1 MAQIK
6 SPEQLGN
13 STNTWSWSR
22 IEGVLIKVTPE
33 GRVLF
38 KNIATGKVTGDKKVL
53 VDGTDI
59 YKTGV
64 SGSPPQLPQGPRGR
78 LNAQFDSSYMNWR
91 RKFVPAIEKAI
102 DFYRE
107 SPEGKKATSLAEDIK
122 TKGLI
127 KSDKVGVYE
136 KEGVEGDY
144 VLNEKGDIN
153 FLGGTNKQTGQEI
166 VPSISKKGS
175 NEFTPQGGRG
185 GRNFRLLPPSEK
197 QKIIA
202 ASDEASGIPEGET
215 IKSSG
220 VSSFKDLSKR
230 KSANTDMQI
239 NENKVLPKRGT
250 RAFRLLP
257 QEQREAIIAE
267 DDAKAKEASAN
278 IQSNTDLG
286 VINESDAGF
295 VGPPKAAMSKT
306 IKDTVAAKKQPPSG
320 GGAATGSGSK
330 AGLGYLRSREDM
342 MARDKSVKAAMAD
355 EKKERRQMA
364 EDRFAMRKGDILAR
378 QAERAKMEQE
388 KREANEIKSEAGNLL
403 GRVIRD
409 SSGKVVG
416 TSTTKA
422 GRKAL
427 GDDYKGA
434 GGTFDFS
441 KPAGSF
447 EELEMRDAVND
458 RMGSRQKQVMD
469 LMNKRASAPLEEA
482 KKREQPFKE
491 GLALNPSI
499 VDAMQ
504 KPPSASDQ
512 TPLNVPTLNLNPP
525 PERGSREFRNQSVGD
540 RRSQIASAD
549 VVGSNITPS
558 TDLNLTQDIPRESR
572 MQNMGVTNTPPP
584 VTQESSK
591 IQAEKRKEALEK
603 AKREREQRKLLEQ
616 TQQADK
622 YSRTA

>member
-1 MAQIK
+1 MNYNELPEEEKQRYANRLAKLIAGTVDPFLNTDEEGLASIINDIRKIGSSDLINRISEAKDPDAGNTRFFPKGLRERITDEFMGADEDRFLRALGYASDDKVGDSVDVTAFKKKGVDPTK
-6 SPEQLGN
+6 SDYSILG
-13 STNTWSWSR
+13 
-22 IEGVLIKVTPE
+22 
-33 GRVLF
+33 
-38 KNIATGKVTGDKKVL
+38 ATGNFLGEYTRSGETSGLGGGDIPSSIALPKVIK
-53 VDGTDI
+53 
-59 YKTGV
+59 
-64 SGSPPQLPQGPRGR
+64 
-78 LNAQFDSSYMNWR
+78 
-91 RKFVPAIEKAI
+91 KAI
-102 DFYRE
+102 QDKSAPAPE
-107 SPEGKKATSLAEDIK
+107 SAPAP
-122 TKGLI
+122 TKGLPQ
-127 KSDKVGVYE
+127 S
-136 KEGVEGDY
+136 
-144 VLNEKGDIN
+144 VLNTIYGGKPPYQKDEKNPFMETKKTEDLQVGPRDNPIKIS
-153 FLGGTNKQTGQEI
+153 GG
-166 VPSISKKGS
+166 
-175 NEFTPQGGRG
+175 
-185 GRNFRLLPPSEK
+185 
-197 QKIIA
+197 
-202 ASDEASGIPEGET
+202 
-215 IKSSG
+215 
-220 VSSFKDLSKR
+220 
-230 KSANTDMQI
+230 
-239 NENKVLPKRGT
+239 
-250 RAFRLLP
+250 LP
-257 QEQREAIIAE
+257 QSVLNTIYGG
-267 DDAKAKEASAN
+267 KAPYQKDGENPFTETKEPKETKETKEPQ
-278 IQSNTDLG
+278 I
-286 VINESDAGF
+286 
-295 VGPPKAAMSKT
+295 GPTQALAKT
-306 IKDTVAAKKQPPSG
+306 IKKTVAANASG

-364 EDRFAMRKGDILAR
+364 EDRFAMRRGDILAR

-388 KREANEIKSEAGNLL
+388 KKEANEIKSEAGNLL

-434 GGTFDFS
+434 GGGTYDFS
-441 KPAGSF
+441 KPADSF
-447 EELEMRDAVND
+447 EELFARDAVKD
-458 RMGSRQKQVMD
+458 QMSSRQRQVMD

-525 PERGSREFRNQSVGD
+525 PERGSREFRDQSVGD

-558 TDLNLTQDIPRESR
+558 TNLNQTQDIPR
-572 MQNMGVTNTPPP
+572 GVTNTPPP
-584 VTQESSK
+584 ITQESSK

-616 TQQADK
+616 TQQSDK